1 MMKFFRRFQ
10 DLGIE
15 GQKAEYY
22 DRITREHRIDELKE
36 QAGEVAGHVKDGDS
50 ILEIA
55 PGAGYLSIELA
66 KLGRYRLTG
75 IDISEDLVRICR
87 RNANAA
93 GVEIDFRQGNAAQ
106 LPFKADAFDFIVC
119 VLAFK
124 NFKEPVRA
132 LEEMH
137 RVLRTG
143 GTALIIDLNRK
154 ASLKATKR
162 VAERMGLKGI
172 EAYIAGAIQR
182 SGSYTRNEFESF
194 ISRTKFKKH
203 EIRNSDTGFSIYLSK

>member
-1 MMKFFRRFQ
+1 M
-10 DLGIE
+10 GIE